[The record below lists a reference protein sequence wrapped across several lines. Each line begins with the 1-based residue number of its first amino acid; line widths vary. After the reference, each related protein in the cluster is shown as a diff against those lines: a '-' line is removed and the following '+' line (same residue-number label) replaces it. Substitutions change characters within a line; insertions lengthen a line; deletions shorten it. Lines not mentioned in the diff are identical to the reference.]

1 MKTNA
6 VADAILARLSVI
18 HARTYRNAPPSSA
31 DFPYV
36 VFDCETV
43 TPSTPSDE
51 FYIYVNVFDSP
62 SASVRAMNTL
72 ADSIDALDD
81 TMIINSDLNLHLVK
95 ISRQFVSNN
104 ELTTSKAIN
113 LQYSA
118 RVYWK

>member
-18 HARTYRNAPPSSA
+18 HAKTYRNAPPSSA
-31 DFPYV
+31 VFPYV

-51 FYIYVNVFDSP
+51 VYIYVNVFEDP
-62 SASVRAMNTL
+62 AKSVRAMNDI

-81 TMIINSDLNLHLVK
+81 TMIINSDL
-95 ISRQFVSNN
+95 ISP
-104 ELTTSKAIN
+104 
-113 LQYSA
+113 
-118 RVYWK
+118 VYF

>member
-18 HARTYRNAPPSSA
+18 HAKTYRNAPPSSA
-31 DFPYV
+31 VFPYV

-51 FYIYVNVFDSP
+51 VYIYVNVFEDP
-62 SASVRAMNTL
+62 AKSVRAMNDI

-81 TMIINSDLNLHLVK
+81 TMIINSDLNLHLTK